1 MDTQH
6 KPTKKQLH
14 AAQYRIYAIAILITA
29 ALSEF
34 VWTVYNVLHRN
45 TELYFTLVYAIL
57 LLMCAKLVYRRLK
70 RGGAV
75 DPADD
80 PTLYALHD
88 QYLKRLLHS
97 IALFIA
103 AFTVFIG
110 AELSFYFF
118 GNSKSAELAENM
130 ASNLLL
136 IQLPLYLLIK
146 NALGLRFVT
155 R

>member
-6 KPTKKQLH
+6 KPIKKQLH

-45 TELYFTLVYAIL
+45 TELYFTLAYASL
-57 LLMCAKLVYRRLK
+57 LLMGAKLVYRRLK

-80 PTLYALHD
+80 PTLYACMTSTSSACSTPLPS
-88 QYLKRLLHS
+88 LLRLS
-97 IALFIA
+97 R
-103 AFTVFIG
+103 
-110 AELSFYFF
+110 S
-118 GNSKSAELAENM
+118 
-130 ASNLLL
+130 LL
-136 IQLPLYLLIK
+136 
-146 NALGLRFVT
+146 GRS
-155 R
+155 